1 MRKVNASIESIV
13 DQIKNLKGQNIDLE
27 INRGRKKTVKYT
39 GIIENIYPSIFTV
52 RNVNCY
58 NDSSS
63 YSYAD
68 VLCGAVSFKECSS
81 NKESINLQ

>member
-1 MRKVNASIESIV
+1 MRKISSTIEDIIN
-13 DQIKNLKGQNIDLE
+13 QIKNLKGQNIDLE

-52 RNVNCY
+52 RNIKNIK
-58 NDSSS
+58 DSFS

-68 VLCGAVSFKECSS
+68 VLCGVVSFKECE
-81 NKESINLQ
+81 NINQNINIQ